1 MSGKDVRDIGSARDP
16 LVLWNA
22 DSRDWV
28 CVGRAG
34 EGTTGASRGGDAD
47 SRNSKMGSRRGSQL
61 RERRGTRRPIRG
73 EPPAPHSTPVR
84 ERMPLAAWRTEGETW
99 RAVGSHKGA
108 KATAVGKVVP
118 EAPGRHVEE
127 ENPGPRG
134 APGLAVV
141 PARAGDEKEPLVTAG
156 ASTNTGHAG

>member
-34 EGTTGASRGGDAD
+34 EDTTGASRGGDTD
-47 SRNSKMGSRRGSQL
+47 SRNSKDGVEARLTAPRATRHTEVHPRRAA
-61 RERRGTRRPIRG
+61 RT
-73 EPPAPHSTPVR
+73 R

-127 ENPGPRG
+127 EDPGPRG
-134 APGLAVV
+134 APGLTVG
-141 PARAGDEKEPLVTAG
+141 PTRAGDEKEPLVTAG